1 MASTRSRLRHRG
13 RSAAAVV
20 ALAVCA
26 VAAVSFPAVTAAA
39 STAAPSVTVAADSV
53 RALSDPGTTLAVPAD
68 GRLRGYRFAGQIT
81 GVATGSRLD
90 TSGTVL
96 AAGPGQQ
103 LWDFG
108 LEWSAGPDN
117 SGSPQ
122 PVTATLI
129 VDGTRIAIPT
139 NAPSGKQSAVAGSA
153 QTATGANGAPGYW
166 LASVPKTATDVAVEL
181 ASAGYAQTFSLT
193 RMTRE
198 GPQPPVLYRDPA
210 SWQVSEPLAAEH
222 DIATPDPDGYTP
234 NAFLPVSLSGVT
246 LTWFGPDRPG
256 DIPADPQQAW
266 LIPKLNSLTYTNS
279 GTGMCFPS
287 LPGSDVTLT
296 VPGEPPIPATTFPGL
311 GTDRPS
317 YGAFTDGYAF
327 QVPADITTATL
338 TVTPGTMAAA
348 TENCA
353 INVTVTATGSAVF
366 PLNIPGAAYQTPAG
380 ASATPAAIR
389 TLTATSQPGTPPGTK
404 RNAST
409 PAARGGSTFPTLAVA
424 LILVILAAGGAGAT
438 SLMRRRRKPDPPSN
452 DRRRSGP
459 TPDPSCEP
467 YADGRTRQSTRPTDT
482 DTDTASEPM
491 PPRMPT
497 QTPAPTPS
505 QTPSTPAPP
514 TASVPSLL
522 PDFDPDAAVEADIPT
537 VEILGTVRTAGWPA
551 SEVPTSRPVLELA
564 VFLALHPGRGYTAEA
579 LRQPLSGDAD
589 QPLSTESVRT
599 YASTL
604 RRILGARHV
613 PEGGRAGYSLQ
624 EVTSDWG
631 LFTRLAAAGDPRSLA
646 EALRLVRGQP
656 LSDAPAGT
664 RRWADEELLCSQIE
678 VAVADTAASLA
689 AKACQAGDAN
699 LGAWAAERGLRVTP
713 QSQTLGSWALRAAG
727 AHPDADSL
735 EQAWRDTLRR
745 YTPDNPPAALTALYR
760 TLAGQRPPP
769 SR

>member
-1 MASTRSRLRHRG
+1 M
-13 RSAAAVV
+13 AAAAV

-39 STAAPSVTVAADSV
+39 STASAPSVTVAADSV
-53 RALSDPGTTLAVPAD
+53 RALSDPGTTLAIPAD

-108 LEWSAGPDN
+108 LEWSAGTDN

-139 NAPSGKQSAVAGSA
+139 NAPSGTQSAVAGFA
-153 QTATGANGAPGYW
+153 QTATGANSAPGYW

-234 NAFLPVSLSGVT
+234 NAVLPVSLSGVT

-287 LPGSDVTLT
+287 LPGSDLTLT

-327 QVPADITTATL
+327 QVPANITTATL
-338 TVTPGTMAAA
+338 TVTPGTMATA

-366 PLNIPGAAYQTPAG
+366 PLNIPAADYQTPAG

-389 TLTATSQPGTPPGTK
+389 TLTATSQPGTPPSTK
-404 RNAST
+404 RNAAT
-409 PAARGGSTFPTLAVA
+409 PAARGGSIFPTLAVA

-438 SLMRRRRKPDPPSN
+438 SLMRRRRKPDPPPN
-452 DRRRSGP
+452 DRRR
-459 TPDPSCEP
+459 PDPTADSSSEP
-467 YADGRTRQSTRPTDT
+467 YPDDRTRQSTRPTDT
-482 DTDTASEPM
+482 SRGVPSERTTGTDTGTDTDTSSEPM

-497 QTPAPTPS
+497 PTSTPTLS
-505 QTPSTPAPP
+505 QTPSTP
-514 TASVPSLL
+514 TLL
-522 PDFDPDAAVEADIPT
+522 PDFDPDATVEADIPT

-564 VFLALHPGRGYTAEA
+564 VFLALHPGKGYTAEA
-579 LRQPLSGDAD
+579 LRQPLSGDPD

-656 LSDAPAGT
+656 LSDATAGT

-727 AHPDADSL
+727 AHPDPDRL
-735 EQAWRDTLRR
+735 DQAWRDTLRR

-769 SR
+769 S